1 VLLNSI
7 KSSFLNYIIMTLQND
22 LLQLLR
28 SRTLITRA
36 LQGAGLGLLL
46 ITIFILGALAANV
59 NAGTWMF
66 LPMTVVTIAG
76 AFGGVFYCVMGLL
89 RKEGGWKK
97 HIANVVSV
105 LVYFIILYFS
115 LILGLSVVGLWH

>member
-1 VLLNSI
+1 
-7 KSSFLNYIIMTLQND
+7 MTLQND

-36 LQGAGLGLLL
+36 LQGAGLGLLF

-66 LPMTVVTIAG
+66 LPMAVVTVAG
-76 AFGGVFYCVMGLL
+76 AFGGIFYCLMDLL

-97 HIANVVSV
+97 LLANVTSV
-105 LVYFIILYFS
+105 LVYFVILYFS